1 MASSNRVSLS
11 EYLTSGFMYTLQV
24 FPDSM
29 LVGTLLYAL
38 ILQSPQLTAL
48 GLSLL
53 SVSFFHPLAA
63 SFFRQVVPD
72 TLRVVDSTG
81 RESGRFPGLSYE
93 RVQLGLFGKLTD
105 EEWPS
110 YYSMFVGT
118 LLGYVAFLPSLYEK
132 ELEASKV
139 RSKSINFGISFLAI
153 IVVGLLLYRYI
164 ANIESLF
171 SIGVGGM
178 SGFILGAI
186 LMGLISVTTQR
197 RATNLLN
204 FPLIGDSLTAK
215 KPLYVCK
222 NN

>member
-1 MASSNRVSLS
+1 
-11 EYLTSGFMYTLQV
+11 MYTLQV